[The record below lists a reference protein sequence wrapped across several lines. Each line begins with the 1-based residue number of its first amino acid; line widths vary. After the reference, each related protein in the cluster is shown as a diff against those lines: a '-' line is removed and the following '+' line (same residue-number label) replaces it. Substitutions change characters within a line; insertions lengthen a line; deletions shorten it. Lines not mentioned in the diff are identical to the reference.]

1 MRSYIVF
8 ELGDQQFCVAFKQS
22 FWRGITEA
30 AIHSGPSNKK
40 VLSRTAAVIKSTT
53 PSALVRAKEVVLR
66 KKILL
71 LEKAKSKLNE
81 Q

>member
-1 MRSYIVF
+1 MRSHIAF
-8 ELGDQQFCVAFKQS
+8 KLGDQQFYVVFKQS

-30 AIHSGPSNKK
+30 EIYSGPSNKK
-40 VLSRTAAVIKSTT
+40 VFSRAAAVIKSTT

-71 LEKAKSKLNE
+71 LEKAKSKFYE
-81 Q
+81 

>member
-1 MRSYIVF
+1 MRSYTVF
-8 ELGDQQFCVAFKQS
+8 ELGNQQFCVAFKQS

-30 AIHSGPSNKK
+30 VIYSSPSNKK
-40 VLSRTAAVIKSTT
+40 MLSKTAAVIKSTT

-71 LEKAKSKLNE
+71 LEKAKSKFYE